1 GSSARLC
8 SVQVFCAWAAV
19 GASIATAKAMGA
31 KFLGTVCRRV
41 LMVASPSEDE
51 IKAVTRR
58 PVTDVLVPARRGA
71 LKRRRFALYEGMG
84 EQGVGLYNGCGIFFW
99 LLANLNGC
107 L

>member
-1 GSSARLC
+1 
-8 SVQVFCAWAAV
+8 
-19 GASIATAKAMGA
+19 
-31 KFLGTVCRRV
+31 
-41 LMVASPSEDE
+41 MVASPSEDE

-107 L
+107 LSERSGSPLVMREESIARPADHGARAI